1 MITSRQG
8 QETSSKTARVTKQGT
23 SRPAQLQPA
32 QVRRR
37 EPGEPAQ
44 LPVSR
49 S

>member
-23 SRPAQLQPA
+23 TK
-32 QVRRR
+32 
-37 EPGEPAQ
+37 PAQ

-49 S
+49 RRHAVDDPSLIQL